1 VTANTDRL
9 ALGGRVAGSR
19 VVLAV
24 YLAVLGVAGTM
35 GALLGY
41 VNPEGLNPTLFFL
54 VDLPATP
61 LGMATFGVVTVGVGL
76 GVLLLAVRYVSRYDE
91 RRIEYRPATGRARA
105 PRRPDRSADG
115 TESAASRTR
124 QAPTGGRLGGSRRIR
139 NGFGRVSGHARDDT
153 EIFKGRAVGDSG

>member
-1 VTANTDRL
+1 MTVNSDRVP
-9 ALGGRVAGSR
+9 LGERVAGSR

-41 VNPEGLNPTLFFL
+41 VNPEGLDPTLFF
-54 VDLPATP
+54 VIDLPASP

-91 RRIEYRPATGRARA
+91 SRIE
-105 PRRPDRSADG
+105 
-115 TESAASRTR
+115 
-124 QAPTGGRLGGSRRIR
+124 
-139 NGFGRVSGHARDDT
+139 
-153 EIFKGRAVGDSG
+153 